1 MREIYHR
8 FRKATRGGAALEFAL
23 AGPLLLL
30 LSLGTIDF
38 GRAFYYSM
46 TISHAAETGAFYGA
60 RSVITSGHSDIMA
73 DHATKDAQDLGT
85 VKVTTQRVCMCPNG
99 NKVDCVTGSCT
110 GYGAPRAYVSC
121 LVEKQFNA
129 LTNLPKLPD
138 LFTVRREVFV
148 RVQ

>member
-1 MREIYHR
+1 MRETYR
-8 FRKATRGGAALEFAL
+8 RLGNATRGGAALEFAL

-60 RSVITSGHSDIMA
+60 RNVVTSGHGDVMT
-73 DHATKDAQDLGT
+73 DHAIKDAQDVGA
-85 VKVTTQRVCMCPNG
+85 VKVATQRVCMCPNG
-99 NKVDCVTGSCT
+99 NQVDCVDGTCPS
-110 GYGAPRAYVSC
+110 YGAPRVYVSC
-121 LVEKQFNA
+121 RVEKQFDA

>member
-1 MREIYHR
+1 MRKTYFR

-30 LSLGTIDF
+30 LSLGTVDF
-38 GRAFYYSM
+38 GRAFHYSM

-60 RSVITSGHSDIMA
+60 RNVIISGHSEIMVN
-73 DHATKDAQDLGT
+73 HATKDAQDVGSVT
-85 VKVTTQRVCMCPNG
+85 VTTQRVCKCPDG
-99 NKVDCVTGSCT
+99 ATVDCTTGTCI

-121 LVEKQFNA
+121 KVEKQFDA

-138 LFTVRREVFV
+138 LFTVRREVLV